1 MSWSDDTR
9 CLYCDGKLPLYR
21 KLTNGQFCSTGHQKA
36 YWKEQE
42 RLAVEVLHRTHDALM
57 AFRPAQDIELII
69 GPAVGW
75 NGQSPDAPP
84 TQAPPSAQEPVRRE
98 PVAPRVE
105 RPAEP
110 VRSAEPVRPPEPVHV
125 PARPIAQSPPAA
137 QAPPAPEPA
146 PPSFA
151 DFIHGS
157 PEGLSPSWTVLP
169 LMQAVEPVQEEPA
182 FLDLLIRNSGELTVL
197 AVVLD
202 VHDVE
207 EPVEIPIHH
216 AGPVPLASRSD
227 YASRLEY
234 TSRLEQTEDALLAL
248 AENVGSIQ
256 PVREPEPAH
265 ALHQET
271 ALHPLVPEVKSR
283 PATLKP
289 AAFDRL
295 PEPVAFVQ
303 LEPVKVP
310 EPVVV
315 IERGV
320 LERLAV
326 PESDRVFLQR
336 ETSMVAMGPDA
347 EVAPAAEA
355 TATAPVS
362 QSLLVTEVVEQ
373 AAANSVAGQP
383 VPPLAGWQ
391 HYEASFAAAGSD
403 TASLVAIDCSPEIPS
418 DFSSRIPAM
427 LEEPALA
434 TSAFEHFRF
443 DLAGWQH
450 YETSFAAAWSDT
462 PSVVASECSPE
473 LPTDF
478 TSRMPDRLEKPALA
492 VSALEPFSAGP
503 EQSVEDSGPV
513 PPMAGAQH
521 YEASFAAAWSDTA
534 SLVASGSSP
543 ELSMHQMLGKPALSA
558 ASAFEPFSARLERPV
573 ELTLE
578 AAEVAPQPRSAALTW
593 FRLGAF
599 NPPLLIT
606 SSLTGF
612 EPHVRLAGGCRYAMN
627 GLSQASPS
635 NPSCA
640 PLSLGAERRAIEY
653 PKLAD
658 SDWQAGMQTNFA
670 PGFAALDNLSA
681 WKAEMSA
688 HAIPREK
695 VRKSATEPVAA
706 SSPFWIPALRL
717 QPLRWVSSQP
727 LAPMPVEEAPK
738 PAAAAAPEFPAPP
751 KEHPQIGHLLV
762 GFWKNAPRD
771 LRLLVFAIPALLALA
786 FHPSLPKVHVST
798 VQATEPV
805 EKNVGQAVNGS
816 WNSFKQVVSERAAV
830 QLDEDFRTGLDD
842 WSSPGGTATEWSFDA
857 NGFVRPGSLAL
868 YSPSLSL
875 ADYEAQFLAIIDQKA
890 LSWVVRAEDFSNY
903 YVIKLV
909 VLKPGPLTTLGLTRY
924 AVINGKPQN
933 RVDAVVPFTARPDMI
948 YRVRMDIHDDSYV
961 LAIQGQIVDA
971 WSEPRLKKG
980 GIGFYSARGEESRVR
995 WVQVSHQY
1003 DMLGRLCSYLAPY
1016 DLSATSFM
1024 PTESTTKNSSTK
1036 DNGSWQR

>member
-1 MSWSDDTR
+1 MDSMSWSDDTR

-84 TQAPPSAQEPVRRE
+84 AQAPPAQEPARRE

-110 VRSAEPVRPPEPVHV
+110 VRPTEPVYAS
-125 PARPIAQSPPAA
+125 ARPIAQAPPAA
-137 QAPPAPEPA
+137 QSPLAPEPA

-151 DFIHGS
+151 DFIQGS
-157 PEGLSPSWTVLP
+157 PDGLSPSWAVLP

-182 FLDLLIRNSGELTVL
+182 FLDLLIRDSGQLTVL

-202 VHDVE
+202 GHGVE
-207 EPVEIPIHH
+207 EQVEIPIY
-216 AGPVPLASRSD
+216 ATEPAPV
-227 YASRLEY
+227 ASRLEH

-256 PVREPEPAH
+256 PVIEPEPAH

-271 ALHPLVPEVKSR
+271 ALHPLVPEVKLHR
-283 PATLKP
+283 ATLKP
-289 AAFDRL
+289 AAFDR
-295 PEPVAFVQ
+295 
-303 LEPVKVP
+303 VP
-310 EPVVV
+310 EPVTFVQPAAVAVAEPAVV

-347 EVAPAAEA
+347 EVAPVAEA
-355 TATAPVS
+355 AATTPVS
-362 QSLLVTEVVEQ
+362 ESLLVTEVIEQ
-373 AAANSVAGQP
+373 AAVNPVAEQP
-383 VPPLAGWQ
+383 IPPLAGWQ
-391 HYEASFAAAGSD
+391 HYEASFAAVWSD
-403 TASLVAIDCSPEIPS
+403 TASLVVRESSPEIPS
-418 DFSSRIPAM
+418 DFSSRMPAM
-427 LEEPALA
+427 LETPALA
-434 TSAFEHFRF
+434 PSAFEPFPSDLEQSAEDRAPVPP
-443 DLAGWQH
+443 LAGWQH
-450 YETSFAAAWSDT
+450 HETSFAAAWSDT
-462 PSVVASECSPE
+462 ASLVASECSPE
-473 LPTDF
+473 LLTDF
-478 TSRMPDRLEKPALA
+478 TLRMPQMLEKPALA
-492 VSALEPFSAGP
+492 VSALEPFSAAP

-513 PPMAGAQH
+513 PPMAGEQH

-534 SLVASGSSP
+534 SLVASDASS
-543 ELSMHQMLGKPALSA
+543 EFSMSQMLEKPALAA
-558 ASAFEPFSARLERPV
+558 ASAFEPFSAKLEQSV
-573 ELTLE
+573 ELTLD
-578 AAEVAPQPRSAALTW
+578 AAEIAPQPRLAALTW

-599 NPPLLIT
+599 NPPLLVA

-627 GLSQASPS
+627 GLSPAPPA
-635 NPSCA
+635 NPSCEA
-640 PLSLGAERRAIEY
+640 VGMAAERKAIEY
-653 PKLAD
+653 PHLAA
-658 SDWQAGMQTNFA
+658 SDWQAGMQTNCA
-670 PGFAALDNLSA
+670 PDFAALDSLSA

-688 HAIPREK
+688 HAIPRTK
-695 VRKSATEPVAA
+695 VRKSATEPVAP
-706 SSPFWIPALRL
+706 SSAIWIPALRL

-738 PAAAAAPEFPAPP
+738 PPAAAAPEFPAPP

-909 VLKPGPLTTLGLTRY
+909 VVKPGPLTTLGLTRY

-961 LAIQGQIVDA
+961 LAIQGQMVDA
-971 WSEPRLKKG
+971 WSEPM
-980 GIGFYSARGEESRVR
+980 S
-995 WVQVSHQY
+995 
-1003 DMLGRLCSYLAPY
+1003 
-1016 DLSATSFM
+1016 
-1024 PTESTTKNSSTK
+1024 
-1036 DNGSWQR
+1036 